1 MVIFST
7 VVVGNYVDGSVGL
20 MCNLLNIMYLLM
32 FACFF
37 CEWCRMW
44 AMSNHMGSITWGQF
58 SHSNTGITWGQFSHS
73 NIFFALR
80 VKHESVWAVCVE
92 K

>member
-1 MVIFST
+1 M
-7 VVVGNYVDGSVGL
+7 GSV
-20 MCNLLNIMYLLM
+20 LN
-32 FACFF
+32 
-37 CEWCRMW
+37 
-44 AMSNHMGSITWGQF
+44 
-58 SHSNTGITWGQFSHS
+58 TWGQFSHS

>member
-58 SHSNTGITWGQFSHS
+58 SHSN
-73 NIFFALR
+73 IFFALR